1 MACIFDKISIFR
13 LVFFAK
19 VSTLWLVFLTKI
31 GYIDFEVKK
40 W

>member
-1 MACIFDKISIFR
+1 MAIFS

-31 GYIDFEVKK
+31 DYIDFEV
-40 W
+40 